1 MLENSETSKNSE
13 LGSRSERLIGCLTYQ
28 SRASA
33 PPSNEELN
41 DLVTRARMRNNAHG
55 VTGMLL
61 YENGRFLQTLE
72 GPTKGLETIWASIRQ
87 DKRHNDIEVL
97 SQHLVSGRIF
107 SEWDLLLYRKL
118 DQAPKSLLERLR
130 PKNPLAK
137 HIPNLVRLALEADE
151 PALNDLFA
159 KLAEQGWNGDAMV
172 RDLLEPA
179 ARAMG
184 DAWLRDECS
193 EFDLTLGLGM
203 LQMAGHAVRYRTDP
217 DELRG
222 SQYTILL
229 ASAPGEPHIFGPS
242 LLADQFTDAGWAVE
256 MVFPTSNEALQNQ
269 LNDQQPDAVDIAL
282 SDALP
287 RQSKVSKLRET
298 VEQSRWSVSEHPL
311 VVSVGGRLFAE
322 ASATAEQV
330 GADHARQTIAGTR
343 LSLRELVANTR
354 ALGEDTED

>member
-1 MLENSETSKNSE
+1 MLEY
-13 LGSRSERLIGCLTYQ
+13 GDDRSQPDSLIGCLTYQ

-33 PPSNEELN
+33 PPSNTELE
-41 DLVTRARMRNNAHG
+41 DLVTRARVRNQSFG

-61 YENGRFLQTLE
+61 YEDGRYLQTLE
-72 GPTKGLETIWASIRQ
+72 GPPKGLEVIWSSI
-87 DKRHNDIEVL
+87 KRDERHEDIEVL

-107 SEWDLLLYRKL
+107 SDWDLLLYRKL
-118 DQAPKSLLERLR
+118 DQAPKGRFDRLR
-130 PKNPLAK
+130 PKNPLARR
-137 HIPNLVRLALEADE
+137 IPTLVKLAREANE
-151 PALNDLFA
+151 PVLNDMFA
-159 KLAEQGWNGDAMV
+159 QLAEKGWSGDSIV

-184 DAWLRDECS
+184 DAWLADECS

-203 LQMAGHAVRYRTDP
+203 LQMAGHAVRYRKDP

-242 LLADQFTDAGWAVE
+242 LLADQFTDAGWSVE
-256 MVFPTSNEALQNQ
+256 LVFPTSNEALQNQ

-287 RQSKVSKLRET
+287 RQSRVSKLRET
-298 VEQSRWSVSEHPL
+298 VEQSRWSVSDHPL

-322 ASATAEQV
+322 ASATAEHV
-330 GADHARQTIAGTR
+330 GADHARRSIAGTR
-343 LSLRELVANTR
+343 LSLRELVEKTR
-354 ALGEDTED
+354 HLSQDAED

>member
-1 MLENSETSKNSE
+1 MEFNQTANATRLD
-13 LGSRSERLIGCLTYQ
+13 GLIGCLTYQ
-28 SRASA
+28 SHALSA
-33 PPSNEELN
+33 PSDEELSG
-41 DLVTRARMRNNAHG
+41 LVEQARVRNSRHG

-61 YENGRFLQTLE
+61 YEDGRYLQTLE
-72 GPTKGLETIWASIRQ
+72 GPPEGLDEIWSSI
-87 DKRHNDIEVL
+87 KRDERHDDIEVL
-97 SQHLVSGRIF
+97 SQHLVQSRIF
-107 SEWDLLLYRKL
+107 SDWDLLLYRRR
-118 DQAPKSLLERLR
+118 DQAPKGLLDRLR
-130 PKNPLAK
+130 PKNPLTRY
-137 HIPNLVRLALEADE
+137 IPALVKYALDADE
-151 PALNDLFA
+151 PALNNMFA
-159 KLAEQGWNGDAMV
+159 KLAEKGWSGDAMV

-184 DAWLRDECS
+184 DAWLTDECS

-203 LQMAGHAVRYRTDP
+203 LQMAGHAVRYRRDP

-229 ASAPGEPHIFGPS
+229 AAAPGEPHIFGPS

-269 LNDQQPDAVDIAL
+269 LNDQQPDAVDIAM

-287 RQSKVSKLRET
+287 RQNKVSKLRET

-322 ASATAEQV
+322 ASATAENV
-330 GADHARQTIAGTR
+330 GADFARDSIAGTR
-343 LSLRELVANTR
+343 LSLRELVEKTR
-354 ALGEDTED
+354 AEGVEAEE

>member
-1 MLENSETSKNSE
+1 MALEYGGTTSQTAQP
-13 LGSRSERLIGCLTYQ
+13 GAQPGALIGCLTYQ

-33 PPSNEELN
+33 PPSEEELN
-41 DLVTRARMRNNAHG
+41 DLVIRARTRNSSQG

-61 YENGRFLQTLE
+61 YEDGKFLQTLE
-72 GPTKGLETIWASIRQ
+72 GPPKGLETIWSSIRR
-87 DKRHNDIEVL
+87 DERHKDIEVL

-118 DQAPKSLLERLR
+118 DQAPKGLMDRLR

-137 HIPNLVRLALEADE
+137 HIPNLVRLALDANE
-151 PALNDLFA
+151 PALNNLFA

-172 RDLLEPA
+172 RDLLAPA

-184 DAWLRDECS
+184 DAWLADECS
-193 EFDLTLGLGM
+193 EFDLPLGLGM

-229 ASAPGEPHIFGPS
+229 ASAPGEPHLFGPS
-242 LLADQFTDAGWAVE
+242 LLADQFTDAGWSVE

-269 LNDQQPDAVDIAL
+269 LNEQQPDAVDIAL

-287 RQSKVSKLRET
+287 RQGKVSKLRET
-298 VEQSRWSVSEHPL
+298 VEQSRWSVSAHPL

-322 ASATAEQV
+322 ASATAENV
-330 GADHARQTIAGTR
+330 GAAFARQSNAGTR
-343 LSLRELVANTR
+343 LSLRELVEKTR
-354 ALGEDTED
+354 AEGGER

>member
-1 MLENSETSKNSE
+1 MALEHGESNWRPE
-13 LGSRSERLIGCLTYQ
+13 GLIGCLTYQ

-33 PPSNEELN
+33 PPTDQELR
-41 DLVTRARMRNNAHG
+41 DLVNRARRRNNNHG

-61 YENGRFLQTLE
+61 YEDGRFLQTLE
-72 GPTKGLETIWASIRQ
+72 GPPKGLEKIWSSIRN
-87 DKRHNDIEVL
+87 DERHTNIEVL
-97 SQHLVSGRIF
+97 SEHLVQSRVF
-107 SEWDLLLYRKL
+107 SDWDLLLYRRR
-118 DQAPKSLLERLR
+118 DEAPKGLLEKLR

-137 HIPNLVRLALEADE
+137 HIPTLVRHALEANE
-151 PALNDLFA
+151 FALNDMFA
-159 KLAEQGWNGDAMV
+159 KLAEKGCSCDAMV

-184 DAWLRDECS
+184 DAWLADECS

-203 LQMAGHAVRYRTDP
+203 LQMAGHAVRYRKDP
-217 DELRG
+217 EELRG

-242 LLADQFTDAGWAVE
+242 LLADQFTDAGWSVE

-287 RQSKVSKLRET
+287 RQNKVSKLRDT
-298 VEQSRWSVSEHPL
+298 VEQSRWSVSDHPL

-322 ASATAEQV
+322 ASATAENV
-330 GADHARQTIAGTR
+330 GADFARQTIAGTR
-343 LSLRELVANTR
+343 LSLRELVEKTR
-354 ALGEDTED
+354 AEGGEREEG

>member
-1 MLENSETSKNSE
+1 MVLEFSSQETKPD
-13 LGSRSERLIGCLTYQ
+13 GLIGCLTYQ
-28 SRASA
+28 SRAMA
-33 PPSNEELN
+33 EPTPVEL
-41 DLVTRARMRNNAHG
+41 DALVAQARVRNNNYG

-61 YENGRFLQTLE
+61 YEDGRFLQTLE
-72 GPTKGLETIWASIRQ
+72 GPPKGLETIWSSI
-87 DKRHNDIEVL
+87 KRDERHSEIEVL

-118 DQAPKSLLERLR
+118 DQAPKGLLDRLR
-130 PKNPLAK
+130 PRNPLGK
-137 HIPNLVRLALEADE
+137 HIPTLVKLALEANE

-159 KLAEQGWNGDAMV
+159 RLAERGWSGDAMV

-184 DAWLRDECS
+184 DAWLADECS

-203 LQMAGHAVRYRTDP
+203 LQMAGHAVRYLKDP
-217 DELRG
+217 EELRG

-229 ASAPGEPHIFGPS
+229 ASAPGEPHLFGPS
-242 LLADQFTDAGWAVE
+242 ILADQFTDAGWSVE
-256 MVFPTSNEALQNQ
+256 MIFPTSNEALQNQ
-269 LNDQQPDAVDIAL
+269 LFDQQPDAVDIAL

-287 RQSKVSKLRET
+287 RSNKVTKLRET

-322 ASATAEQV
+322 ASATAELV

-343 LSLRELVANTR
+343 LSLRELVEQTR
-354 ALGEDTED
+354 AKSAADKDD

>member
-1 MLENSETSKNSE
+1 MMLEYRDPEPK
-13 LGSRSERLIGCLTYQ
+13 LDAMIGCLTYQ
-28 SRASA
+28 SQAAAEPS
-33 PPSNEELN
+33 SNELEQ
-41 DLVTRARMRNNAHG
+41 LVERARTRNRRHG

-61 YENGRFLQTLE
+61 YEDGRFVQTLE
-72 GPTKGLETIWASIRQ
+72 GPPQGLNVIWSSIQR
-87 DKRHNDIEVL
+87 DERHKDIEVL

-107 SEWDLLLYRKL
+107 SDWDMLLYRKL
-118 DQAPKSLLERLR
+118 DQTPKSFLERLR
-130 PKNPLAK
+130 QRNPLAK
-137 HIPNLVRLALEADE
+137 HIPLLVKLALDANE
-151 PALNDLFA
+151 PALNDMFA
-159 KLAEQGWNGDAMV
+159 RLTEKGWAGDDIV

-184 DAWLRDECS
+184 DAWLADECS

-203 LQMAGHAVRYRTDP
+203 LQMAGHAVRYRTNP

-242 LLADQFTDAGWAVE
+242 LLADQLTDAGWSVE

-269 LNDQQPDAVDIAL
+269 LNEQQPDAVDIAL

-287 RQSKVSKLRET
+287 RHSKVSRLRET
-298 VEQSRWSVSEHPL
+298 VEQSRWSVSDHPL

-322 ASATAEQV
+322 AAATAEIV
-330 GADHARQTIAGTR
+330 GADHARQSIAGTR
-343 LSLRELVANTR
+343 LSLRELVERTR
-354 ALGEDTED
+354 ASGEVTEGQTSD